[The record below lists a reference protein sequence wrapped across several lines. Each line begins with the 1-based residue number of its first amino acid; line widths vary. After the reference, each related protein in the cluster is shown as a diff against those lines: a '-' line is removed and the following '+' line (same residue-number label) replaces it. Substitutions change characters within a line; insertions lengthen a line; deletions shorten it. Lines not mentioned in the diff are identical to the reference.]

1 MDLVPCS
8 ELIESRVVTLPEGK
22 VCIELVSLLPGPRGF
37 SQENNPQV
45 TCDSDTVAS
54 RVVQQINY
62 AKVLYEKT
70 RHSQIE
76 NATSPTEY

>member
-1 MDLVPCS
+1 M
-8 ELIESRVVTLPEGK
+8 TLPEGK
-22 VCIELVSLLPGPRGF
+22 VCIELVRLLPGPRGLN
-37 SQENNPQV
+37 QQNNPQV

-62 AKVLYEKT
+62 AKVLYEET

-76 NATSPTEY
+76 KATSPTEY